1 MNKKFIILTLIFAL
15 IHFVMSMVSIYNGFI
30 IFRSPSTPSEIFW
43 ARAMS
48 IMLFPA
54 NILFHG
60 SANEL
65 IQTLIILF
73 NSIFCGALI
82 AGLYLLLQKKLKS

>member
-1 MNKKFIILTLIFAL
+1 MNKKFIILTLIFAV
-15 IHFVMSMVSIYNGFI
+15 IHFVMSIASIYNGFI
-30 IFRSPSTPSEIFW
+30 IFRSPSTPTEIFW

-48 IMLFPA
+48 VMLFPA
-54 NILFHG
+54 NIISQG

-73 NSIFCGALI
+73 NSLFCGALI
-82 AGLYLLLQKKLKS
+82 AFMYLVFQKILKK